1 MGVFVNMNTR
11 TPKNLKKKNAEKES
25 LCIEAKDEKPARTI
39 GLFTAVY
46 SAGYGR
52 ISKGRIA
59 G

>member
-1 MGVFVNMNTR
+1 MNTR

-46 SAGYGR
+46 AAGYGR

-59 G
+59 GRL